1 MASTFKIV
9 QDGALKTIT
18 FSFRLSANGMT
29 FLPMYQ
35 EQNVDV
41 TVNGDIVTVT
51 ISNISG
57 DNVGSSINL
66 YMEGSS
72 YYGTLNLNLDGYT
85 SSTDINFNYWKKCV
99 TTHSNQYVI
108 ADLQCIYDNDKA
120 DGNYDDYCTFDIN
133 VDGITTDIRLTI
145 EHPHF

>member
-1 MASTFKIV
+1 MASTFRII

-29 FLPMYQ
+29 FSPMYQ

-41 TVNGDIVTVT
+41 IVNGDIVTVT

-72 YYGTLNLNLDGYT
+72 YYGTLNLNLDSYT

-99 TTHSNQYVI
+99 TTHSNQFVI

-120 DGNYDDYCTFDIN
+120 DGNYDDYCDFNIN
-133 VDGITTDIRLTI
+133 VDGITADIRLTI

>member
-18 FSFRLSANGMT
+18 FSFRLSANGIT
-29 FLPMYQ
+29 FSPMYQ

-72 YYGTLNLNLDGYT
+72 YYGTLNLNLDSYT

-99 TTHSNQYVI
+99 TTHSNQFVI

-133 VDGITTDIRLTI
+133 VDGIIADIRLTI

>member
-133 VDGITTDIRLTI
+133 VDGITADIRLTI